1 MNEKTYRRM
10 TKKRSLR
17 GFKLFKQKYLTKQW
31 FYALLAKIHL
41 VREVKTIAP
50 VLLNHSAINRVD
62 LLNYKI
68 KTERGRFNLS
78 YNAQGNAE
86 IRKWWYESLFRR
98 KRLYTIED
106 STNYH
111 LFVRVQSECEEF
123 LVKITPFCSATVTRK
138 NPIIQVITPRVP
150 KVSLAV
156 ATVEDLQTVNK
167 ITCDF
172 LNARF
177 RVSLDLVVQTE
188 GEIESGIR
196 ELINKA
202 TAQIRNYVDGN
213 PEAINEK
220 LTGVP
225 FDGEFHTPE
234 GNRLIPNN
242 LCRKCGLPVFET
254 TTKGYTAQCIKC
266 YEDLY
271 SIEIDKVDPK
281 YYEDV
286 YEQCKYLLY
295 DILTK

>member
-1 MNEKTYRRM
+1 MNEKTYHRM

-17 GFKLFKQKYLTKQW
+17 GFKLFKHKYLSKPRL
-31 FYALLAKIHL
+31 YALLAKIRL
-41 VREVKTIAP
+41 VREVKIITP

-68 KTERGRFNLS
+68 KTDRGVFNLS

-106 STNYH
+106 STNYY

-123 LVKITPFCSATVTRK
+123 LVKLTPFCSGVVTR
-138 NPIIQVITPRVP
+138 NRPIIQVFTPHRVP
-150 KVSLAV
+150 SVSL
-156 ATVEDLQTVNK
+156 VETDMTADVKK
-167 ITCDF
+167 IDCDF
-172 LNARF
+172 LNARM
-177 RVSLDLVVQTE
+177 RVALDLIVQTE
-188 GEIESGIR
+188 EEIEDGIK

-202 TAQIRNYVDGN
+202 TAQIHNYVDGN

-254 TTKGYTAQCIKC
+254 TTEGYTAQCINC

-286 YEQCKYLLY
+286 YEKCKLILYKLL
-295 DILTK
+295 TE